1 MSRIR
6 VFLDSN
12 VLASYFLGKPE
23 AKRLFD
29 RDVTKRV
36 QYIISP
42 LVLQELLLMSDE
54 LAKKE
59 NGEQINELLS
69 KYLTVKE
76 LDEDTIRASVDRI
89 KELRNRLVHAND
101 LLNIQVAAIT
111 SDFFVTKDKDL
122 LSLKHV
128 DSVEVITP
136 ERFFDLLEKAA

>member
-12 VLASYFLGKPE
+12 VLASYFSGKPE

-76 LDEDTIRASVDRI
+76 LDEDTIKASVERI

-101 LLNIQVAAIT
+101 LLNIQVAATT

-136 ERFFDLLEKAA
+136 EKFFDLLEKAA

>member
-12 VLASYFLGKPE
+12 VLASYFLGEPD

-42 LVLQELLLMSDE
+42 VVLQELLFMSDE

-59 NGEQINELLS
+59 NGEQIDKLLS

-76 LDEDTIRASVDRI
+76 LDEDTITSSVERI
-89 KELRNRLVHAND
+89 KQLRNRLVHAND
-101 LLNIQVAAIT
+101 LLNIEIASTT

-122 LSLKHV
+122 LSLKHI

-136 ERFFDLLEKAA
+136 ERFFDLLKKAA

>member
-12 VLASYFLGKPE
+12 VLASYFLGEPE

-54 LAKKE
+54 LTNKE
-59 NGEQINELLS
+59 NGQQINELLS

-76 LDEDTIRASVDRI
+76 LDEDTIKASVERI
-89 KELRNRLVHAND
+89 KQLRNRLVHTND
-101 LLNIQVAAIT
+101 LLNIQVAATT
-111 SDFFVTKDKDL
+111 SDFFVTRDKDL

-136 ERFFDLLEKAA
+136 AKFFDLLEKAA

>member
-12 VLASYFLGKPE
+12 VLASYFLGEPE
-23 AKRLFD
+23 TKRLFD

-59 NGEQINELLS
+59 NGQQIGKLSS

-76 LDEDTIRASVDRI
+76 LDEDTITASIERI
-89 KELRNRLVHAND
+89 KLLRNTLMHAND
-101 LLNIQVAAIT
+101 LLNIEVAAT
-111 SDFFVTKDKDL
+111 TADFFVTKDKDL

-136 ERFFDLLEKAA
+136 ARFFDLLRKAA

>member
-12 VLASYFLGKPE
+12 VLASYFLGEPE

-42 LVLQELLLMSDE
+42 PVVQELLLMSDE

-59 NGEQINELLS
+59 NGEQIEKLMS
-69 KYLTVKE
+69 KYLTIKE
-76 LDEDTIRASVDRI
+76 LDEDTITASIERI
-89 KELRNRLVHAND
+89 KQLRNRLVHAND
-101 LLNIQVAAIT
+101 LLNIEVAATT

-122 LSLKHV
+122 LRLKHV

-136 ERFFDLLEKAA
+136 ERLFDLLKKAA